1 MKKSLVLSLHAF
13 INWYILRSS
22 CMSVPYRRRKF
33 EHETIRGLRKEV
45 VWNILYIIIASKGNC
60 YIQNN
65 GNIII
70 WVSLFELKL
79 ILTIVFLCLRIHIQ
93 LKYKLLWLWISMV
106 AISIKTFTTYSKS
119 YILIYFNQ
127 IQRTRKSLYLKIT
140 KHKYQIETWII
151 TFVNFPSFWQPNEV
165 YKILIGFVY

>member
-1 MKKSLVLSLHAF
+1 MKHFYRYINELCTNNYRKVGFMKKSLVLSLHAF

-33 EHETIRGLRKEV
+33 EHETILGLRKEV
-45 VWNILYIIIASKGNC
+45 VWNILYIIKASKRNC

-65 GNIII
+65 SNIII

-79 ILTIVFLCLRIHIQ
+79 ILTIVFLRLNIHIQ

-106 AISIKTFTTYSKS
+106 AISIKTFTTYRKS
-119 YILIYFNQ
+119 YVLIYFNQ
-127 IQRTRKSLYLKIT
+127 ICTTNKEK
-140 KHKYQIETWII
+140 
-151 TFVNFPSFWQPNEV
+151 FVF
-165 YKILIGFVY
+165 

>member
-1 MKKSLVLSLHAF
+1 MPKIGILSIWSKYSDILESGFIDLKHFYRYINELCTNNYRKVGFMKKSLVLSLHAF

-45 VWNILYIIIASKGNC
+45 VWNILYIIIASKHNC

-65 GNIII
+65 NNIII

-79 ILTIVFLCLRIHIQ
+79 ILTIVFLRLRIHIQ
-93 LKYKLLWLWISMV
+93 LKYKLIRKSWMLFLQT
-106 AISIKTFTTYSKS
+106 ISIKK
-119 YILIYFNQ
+119 LQ
-127 IQRTRKSLYLKIT
+127 
-140 KHKYQIETWII
+140 
-151 TFVNFPSFWQPNEV
+151 
-165 YKILIGFVY
+165 